1 INEVPASLGRS
12 INEVPASLGRCLQA
26 MSQKQEGDA

>member
-1 INEVPASLGRS
+1 VPASLGRS